1 MNKFIISSLIILGLS
16 SPASAEYN
24 NSYNNTNPDCSKN
37 QTYIDNLSH
46 NGFLPLFDFKDVF
59 HDLDYNI
66 LYNLEKHTEVIV
78 SKDKQGK
85 VCLIGVGANNSFT
98 AQNPEEVRDFFD
110 DMLRGK

>member
-1 MNKFIISSLIILGLS
+1 MNKFIIESLIILGLS

-24 NSYNNTNPDCSKN
+24 NTKPDCSKN
-37 QTYIDNLSH
+37 QTYINNLSN

-59 HDLDYNI
+59 QDLDYNV
-66 LYNLEKHTEVIV
+66 LYNPEKHAEVIL

-85 VCLIGVGANNSFT
+85 VCLIGVGASNSFT